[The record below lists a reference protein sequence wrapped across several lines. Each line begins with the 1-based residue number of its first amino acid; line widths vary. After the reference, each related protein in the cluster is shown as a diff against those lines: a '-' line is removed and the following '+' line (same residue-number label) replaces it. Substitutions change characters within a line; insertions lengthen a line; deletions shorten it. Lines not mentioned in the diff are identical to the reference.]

1 MCLADGVQQPDGS
14 WARTGEYITVVGKDS
29 AVLGLLQAV
38 EERMKSEGNHSTMV
52 KFNSRDNA
60 DYAKALNS
68 LYRFEKDAQS
78 VVERQFRSST

>member
-1 MCLADGVQQPDGS
+1 MVYVKQPDGS
-14 WARTGEYITVVGKDS
+14 WARTGEYITLVGKDS
-29 AVLGLLQAV
+29 AALGLPQAV
-38 EERMKSEGNHSTMV
+38 EERMETEGNHSTMV
-52 KFNSRDNA
+52 KFSSRSNA